1 MPDPTQGLVDY
12 AQTIT
17 NKGEEIMFIMDVPY
31 VPAQDAPMVL
41 AQAAVN
47 SGAGRRTRQPD
58 YLLKVCQE
66 TESTGD
72 PTSAMRSVDP
82 AYMLKNYIQNRDDRD
97 VDLASIKTTLLEGT
111 THGKIFAEVDNV
123 GLTSYHYDPE
133 PEYQGKDSAAF
144 MAEFEGKTY
153 KVMINIVVVL
163 VVDQNSSQCPNP
175 EPELIK
181 IKSKPAS
188 RTSGYNLNS
197 VSVSIA

>member
-1 MPDPTQGLVDY
+1 
-12 AQTIT
+12 
-17 NKGEEIMFIMDVPY
+17 MFTLDIPY

-47 SGAGRRTRQPD
+47 SGTGSSTRQPD

-72 PTSAMRSVDP
+72 PTSAVLGIDP
-82 AYMLKNYIQNRDDRD
+82 AYKLKNYIQNRDRRD

-111 THGKIFAEVDNV
+111 KHGKIFAEVDNE
-123 GLTSYHYDPE
+123 GLTAYRYDPE

-144 MAEFEGKTY
+144 MAEFEGKIY
-153 KVMINIVVVL
+153 KVMIDIVVVL
-163 VVDQNSSQCPNP
+163 AVDQNASQCPNP
-175 EPELIK
+175 IPQFIK

-188 RTSGYNLNS
+188 GTSGYNLNS